1 MLQVPPT
8 RLYLFMYETDSK
20 QLTYI
25 MASSKLCSELGQIYS
40 KSIKITAS
48 SLVVY
53 NNYKNIHMKG
63 LQRIVVSD
71 WILLPIS
78 EFCGVV
84 TQNLTMLHK
93 IMQNKPR
100 NM

>member
-20 QLTYI
+20 QLSYI
-25 MASSKLCSELGQIYS
+25 MASSKLCSEFGQIYS

-53 NNYKNIHMKG
+53 NSKKYSRERTTENSCVRLDIIAH
-63 LQRIVVSD
+63 LRIL
-71 WILLPIS
+71 W
-78 EFCGVV
+78 CGNPKLNDVA
-84 TQNLTMLHK
+84 QNNAKSTT
-93 IMQNKPR
+93 
-100 NM
+100 